1 MKKERKESVS
11 KCLAFAALFA
21 ALCTVG
27 TYVIVIPL
35 PNGYFNVGDVF
46 VLLAGWCL
54 GAFYGGLAAA
64 VGSGLADLISGYAI
78 YAPATFFIKGM
89 VAVSA
94 YYLYRLF
101 KKCITNDK
109 VDFVPRLLSALIAET
124 VMFVGYFLF
133 ECALYGAAAGIVALP
148 GNLMQGGICAVG
160 GTLLVC
166 ALYPVRSVKKLFIR
180 LYS

>member
-1 MKKERKESVS
+1 MKRERRESIS
-11 KCLAFAALFA
+11 KCLAFSALFA

-54 GAFYGGLAAA
+54 GGFYGGIGAA

-78 YAPATFFIKGM
+78 YAPATFFIKGA
-89 VAVSA
+89 VAVLA
-94 YYLYRLF
+94 YYLYRVF
-101 KKCITNDK
+101 KKCIAKDK
-109 VDFVPRLLSALIAET
+109 VDFLPRLFAALIAES
-124 VMFVGYFLF
+124 VMVAGYFLF
-133 ECALYGAAAGIVALP
+133 ELYLYGAAASIVALP

-166 ALYPVRSVKKLFIR
+166 ALYPVRSVKKLFVR
-180 LYS
+180 L